1 MQMKRIVL
9 ASLLALSCLLPAQ
22 AKAADEIV
30 VNGSTTVLP
39 IMQKVSE
46 AYMAANPNVQIAL
59 SGGGSGNGIKALL
72 DGLANIA
79 MSSRDIKGSEKE
91 LAAKK
96 GINPVRTAVAVDA
109 LVPVVNPKN
118 PINELSLD
126 QLKDIYTG
134 KITNWKELG
143 GADANIVVVS
153 RDTSSGTYET
163 WEEMVMKKA
172 KVMPKALLQA
182 SNGAVE
188 QVVAKNPNAIGYVG
202 LGYLAPSIKGLH
214 IGKVAASAETA
225 LSKEWPLSR
234 ELYVFTN
241 GEPARRFRRAH
252 KVHPRPRQGPEGREG
267 SRLRAAGEEVNMQGR
282 RNLSEKGSFSLPP
295 LSQFF
300 WLTERRES
308 HSKRT
313 AWRLLDKR
321 RGAS

>member
-1 MQMKRIVL
+1 
-9 ASLLALSCLLPAQ
+9 
-22 AKAADEIV
+22 
-30 VNGSTTVLP
+30 
-39 IMQKVSE
+39 MQKVSE

-241 GEPARRFRRAH
+241 GEPAGAYGALI
-252 KVHPRPRQGPEGREG
+252 KYILDPAKGQKA
-267 SRLRAAGEEVNMQGR
+267 LKEVG
-282 RNLSEKGSFSLPP
+282 FVP
-295 LSQFF
+295 LA
-300 WLTERRES
+300 
-308 HSKRT
+308 K
-313 AWRLLDKR
+313 K
-321 RGAS
+321 

>member
-118 PINELSLD
+118 PIN
-126 QLKDIYTG
+126 TG

-241 GEPARRFRRAH
+241 GEPA
-252 KVHPRPRQGPEGREG
+252 
-267 SRLRAAGEEVNMQGR
+267 
-282 RNLSEKGSFSLPP
+282 
-295 LSQFF
+295 
-300 WLTERRES
+300 
-308 HSKRT
+308 
-313 AWRLLDKR
+313 
-321 RGAS
+321 GASGALIKYILDPAKGQKAVKEVGFVPLAKK